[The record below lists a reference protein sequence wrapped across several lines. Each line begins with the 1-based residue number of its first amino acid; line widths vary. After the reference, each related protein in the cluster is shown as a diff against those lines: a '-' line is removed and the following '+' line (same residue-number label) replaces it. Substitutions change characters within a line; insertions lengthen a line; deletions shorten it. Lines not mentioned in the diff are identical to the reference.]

1 MEIYSHA
8 QGDRGYVFIV
18 NPNYWGRKV
27 DLPLDET
34 LGFTARGECE
44 VAELHPWERLRLTDR
59 GPFVKLPT
67 KLSIDAP
74 AQTVVVLEIRPRP
87 RTIAV
92 PRLYGIPG
100 EIAKAADGYVLR
112 TSGPQGTTQRLAV
125 LLPEGA
131 EPIATV
137 EVEKKIPDLDRRQ
150 WNWDPTALKLLA
162 SGRQGALME
171 LTFRRK
177 APSTDLRQWS
187 VRPGSRDD
195 GLKANWQVGL
205 SQAVAATFPLFSQDD
220 SRVTAEKLQ
229 SDGDGPLANFCGAY
243 LENGFSEDQ
252 NTVIY
257 LRAGAAATPAV
268 PVAAGLESLSNAAPP
283 AVSAAASPLTK
294 NTAGSWWLQTKFTTP
309 LAQWGGA
316 EAKLD
321 DHTLIVLPFVDQN
334 RVKRIAAW
342 INGQP
347 VNVQAYRY
355 PRNRAMMCR
364 WIDIV
369 GTAIHPGVND
379 LVLQLEMD

>member
-1 MEIYSHA
+1 M
-8 QGDRGYVFIV
+8 
-18 NPNYWGRKV
+18 
-27 DLPLDET
+27 
-34 LGFTARGECE
+34 
-44 VAELHPWERLRLTDR
+44 
-59 GPFVKLPT
+59 
-67 KLSIDAP
+67 
-74 AQTVVVLEIRPRP
+74 VLEIRPRP

-112 TSGPQGTTQRLAV
+112 TSGPQGTTERFAV
-125 LLPEGA
+125 LLPEGS

-137 EVEKKIPDLDRRQ
+137 EAEKKIPDLDRRQ

-162 SGRQGALME
+162 SGRQGGADG
-171 LTFRRK
+171 
-177 APSTDLRQWS
+177 TDVPQKGPVDRSAAVVRPLRQPRR
-187 VRPGSRDD
+187 RPEGQLA
-195 GLKANWQVGL
+195 GG
-205 SQAVAATFPLFSQDD
+205 TFPSHGGDVPVVFAGRFPL
-220 SRVTAEKLQ
+220 TAEKLKA
-229 SDGDGPLANFCGAY
+229 DGNGPLANFCGAY

-252 NTVIY
+252 DTVIY
-257 LRAGAAATPAV
+257 LRTGAAASPAV
-268 PVAAGLESLSNAAPP
+268 PAATGLESLSNVAPP
-283 AVSAAASPLTK
+283 VLPAAASPLAK

-316 EAKLD
+316 EGKLD

-347 VNVQAYRY
+347 VDVQTYRY